1 MNQNLFRSMKNITL
15 KHLLVNGKKKIG
27 LQFFPD
33 KVIQA
38 LIKELPNPKW
48 SSEFQMAYIDN
59 VPKNLNLVF
68 NTFRGVAWVNGKYF
82 YGNSHGK
89 SDIKN
94 NFDAIKE
101 KETKT
106 QNWKKCPTEYIRKLE
121 VAHYSLQTAKSYTS
135 SFERFINHYRYIEL
149 NDLSDLEIKD
159 YLIHLQRKGLSKSS
173 INVAINAI
181 KFYYEVVMGMP
192 NRFYN
197 IDRPR
202 KDKKLPKVISKE
214 EVRSIIAH
222 TNNIKHKCIV
232 SLLYSAGLRRSE
244 LIALKITD
252 IDSKR
257 MVINILGAKG
267 NKDRVTLL
275 SKKVL
280 TDLRIYFKEWKP
292 DIFLFE
298 GEKGVKYGGS
308 SVLQIVKK
316 AANKAGINKTVT
328 PHMLRHSFATHLLE
342 AGTDLR
348 YIQSLLGHG
357 SSKTTEIYTH
367 VAVNQGV

>member
-1 MNQNLFRSMKNITL
+1 M
-15 KHLLVNGKKKIG
+15 
-27 LQFFPD
+27 
-33 KVIQA
+33 
-38 LIKELPNPKW
+38 
-48 SSEFQMAYIDN
+48 
-59 VPKNLNLVF
+59 
-68 NTFRGVAWVNGKYF
+68 
-82 YGNSHGK
+82 
-89 SDIKN
+89 
-94 NFDAIKE
+94 
-101 KETKT
+101 
-106 QNWKKCPTEYIRKLE
+106 
-121 VAHYSLQTAKSYTS
+121 
-135 SFERFINHYRYIEL
+135 
-149 NDLSDLEIKD
+149 
-159 YLIHLQRKGLSKSS
+159 
-173 INVAINAI
+173 
-181 KFYYEVVMGMP
+181 
-192 NRFYN
+192 
-197 IDRPR
+197 
-202 KDKKLPKVISKE
+202 
-214 EVRSIIAH
+214 
-222 TNNIKHKCIV
+222 

-357 SSKTTEIYTH
+357 SSKTTEI
-367 VAVNQGV
+367 